1 MLREKTKAFVYFLV
15 FSLIVSLFVC
25 YGICEAKKGDT
36 VRIGTIFPLS
46 GPNALNGQDTFDGAD
61 IAREMV
67 NEKGGI
73 NGNKVEYV
81 VADAPD
87 SNAATQEAD
96 RLITQEKVEVIIGTQ
111 SSSLSY
117 AASAVAE
124 RKKVFYWEVEGISDS
139 ITARGFKYIFRPTFC
154 AEYMAKQ
161 MMGFVNDVV
170 TTKMGKDIKDL
181 RIALVQEDG
190 GFGTSTANN
199 LRKYAKEYGIS
210 FVADLT
216 YSSKSAEVNSLVLKL
231 KSKNPDVLLAVSYIN
246 DAILLTKTSL
256 ELGFEPKVT
265 IGTTAGHGT
274 LDFIN
279 ALGEKSE
286 GIFAAGIP
294 NAVNPDKMKPKQKE
308 LYNELVRRYKEKR
321 EKEPSVNV
329 FNGFNGAYILLTEV
343 LPNAKEIKADVIK
356 KAALEVSL
364 NEGDTILGYG
374 VKFAGPD
381 ESNAGQNVRSFAAVM
396 QWQGEKLYT
405 VYPNIIAIKEPKL

>member
-1 MLREKTKAFVYFLV
+1 MIITILIFVLNIIF
-15 FSLIVSLFVC
+15 IV
-25 YGICEAKKGDT
+25 EASGE
-36 VRIGTIFPLS
+36 VIRIGTIFPLS
-46 GPNALNGQDTFDGAD
+46 GPQALNGQDTFDGVD

-87 SNAATQEAD
+87 SNAAVQEAD
-96 RLITQEKVEVIIGTQ
+96 RLITQAKVEAIIGTQ

-124 RKKVFYWEVEGISDS
+124 RKKVFYWEVEGISDD
-139 ITARGFKYIFRPTFC
+139 ITNRGFKYIFRPTFC

-170 TTKMGKDIKDL
+170 ATKMGKDIKDL

-216 YSSKSAEVNSLVLKL
+216 YSAKSAEVNSLVLKL
-231 KSKNPDVLLAVSYIN
+231 KSKNPDVLLAVSYVN

-294 NAVNPDKMKPKQKE
+294 NAVNPDNMKPKQKE
-308 LYNELVRRYKEKR
+308 LYDELVRRYKEKR
-321 EKEPSVNV
+321 GKEPSVNV

-343 LPNAKEIKADVIK
+343 LPNAKEMKADVIK

-381 ESNAGQNVRSFAAVM
+381 ELNAGQNVRSFAAVM

>member
-1 MLREKTKAFVYFLV
+1 MLREKTKAFVYLLV

-46 GPNALNGQDTFDGAD
+46 GPNALNGQDTFDGVD
-61 IAREMV
+61 IAREMI

-73 NGNKVEYV
+73 NGNKVEYI

-96 RLITQEKVEVIIGTQ
+96 RLITQEKVEAIIGTQ
-111 SSSLSY
+111 SSSFSY

-124 RKKVFYWEVEGISDS
+124 RKKVFYWEVEGISDD
-139 ITARGFKYIFRPTFC
+139 ITNRGFKYIFRPTFC

-161 MMGFVNDVV
+161 MIGFVNDVV
-170 TTKMGKDIKDL
+170 ATKMGKDIKDL

-210 FVADLT
+210 FVVDLS
-216 YSSKSAEVNSLVLKL
+216 YSAKSAELNSLVIKL
-231 KSKNPDVLLAVSYIN
+231 KSKNPDVLLAVSYVN

-279 ALGEKSE
+279 ALGEKAE

-294 NAVNPDKMKPKQKE
+294 NAVNPDKIKPEQKE

-321 EKEPSVNV
+321 GKEPSVNV
-329 FNGFNGAYILLTEV
+329 INGFNGAYIFFTEV
-343 LPNAKEIKADVIK
+343 LPNAKEMKADAIK

-396 QWQGEKLYT
+396 QWQGKKLYT

>member
-1 MLREKTKAFVYFLV
+1 MKKNYKHY
-15 FSLIVSLFVC
+15 SLIIIIMLFIVLN
-25 YGICEAKKGDT
+25 ITFIVEASGE
-36 VRIGTIFPLS
+36 VIRIGTIFPLS
-46 GPNALNGQDTFDGAD
+46 GPQALNGQDTFDGVD

-67 NEKGGI
+67 NEKGGV

-96 RLITQEKVEVIIGTQ
+96 RLITQKKVEVIIGTQ

-139 ITARGFKYIFRPTFC
+139 ITNRGFKYLFRPTFC
-154 AEYMAKQ
+154 AADMAKQ
-161 MMGFVNDVV
+161 MIGFINDVV
-170 TTKMGKDIKDL
+170 ALKMGKDIKDL
-181 RIALVQEDG
+181 KIALVQEDG
-190 GFGTSTANN
+190 GFGTSTAKN
-199 LRKYAKEYGIS
+199 LRKYAKKYGIS
-210 FVADLT
+210 FVEDLS
-216 YSSKSAEVNSLVLKL
+216 YSAKSAELNSLVIKL

-246 DAILLTKTSL
+246 DAILLTKTSF
-256 ELGFEPKVT
+256 ELGFKPEVT

-274 LDFIN
+274 PDFVN

-286 GIFAAGIP
+286 GVFAAGIP
-294 NAVNPDKMKPKQKE
+294 NAVNPDKMKTKQKE
-308 LYNELVRRYKEKR
+308 LYNELVKRYKEKR
-321 EKEPSVNV
+321 GKEPSVNV

-343 LPNAKEIKADVIK
+343 LPNAKEMKADEIRK
-356 KAALEVSL
+356 TALEVSL
-364 NEGDTILGYG
+364 DEGDTLLGYG
-374 VKFAGPD
+374 VKFAGPE
-381 ESNAGQNVRSFAAVM
+381 ESNAGQNIRSFAAVM